1 MLACAELAAG
11 AALGVCCC
19 MAGSLPL
26 IEGCWFD
33 WRGCVTSCS
42 VNAGA
47 VLDAEV
53 SGAEDGG
60 PENPMTPSLEEEGIG
75 ADACCCPV
83 KLIVPFLGADSEV
96 DDCIGGVVV
105 FLALFSAL

>member
-1 MLACAELAAG
+1 VVACAELAAV

-19 MAGSLPL
+19 VAGSLPL
-26 IEGCWFD
+26 IDGCWFD
-33 WRGCVTSCS
+33 VKGCVGSCG
-42 VNAGA
+42 VNIGA
-47 VLDAEV
+47 VFDEVV

-60 PENPMTPSLEEEGIG
+60 PENPMTPFFEEEAIG

-83 KLIVPFLGADSEV
+83 KLMVPFLGADSEV
-96 DDCIGGVVV
+96 DDCTGAVVV